1 MQGCCCVQFKSADS
15 RATLGGTSEHVAQKC
30 CEVPGACVAAVHG
43 IAMSSSL
50 RAMEPALEYTITGC
64 TLADSDELTKNNI
77 PAFWADPHW
86 QLAWRHRTLEYH
98 ITQIAKRTPRN
109 LINDPDTKR
118 HQKAVDPTTGRIV
131 GYARWI
137 LPASHA
143 KSIGGAPAWP
153 DAVVPSVSEEEE
165 AEIRRVAATAHW
177 DPKEESDELLI
188 PIREAE
194 DEILSRKD
202 YMRVLTIPLPC
213 HQHFSS
219 TYYTSPI
226 GLDYLAVHPDNQG
239 KGIGTALV
247 KSGLSRAKDL
257 GLDVFIHAME
267 AGVDLYK
274 RLGFVVKAEFLQDDT
289 KYGGDGHVYRA
300 LMILKQDQSQ

>member
-1 MQGCCCVQFKSADS
+1 
-15 RATLGGTSEHVAQKC
+15 
-30 CEVPGACVAAVHG
+30 
-43 IAMSSSL
+43 
-50 RAMEPALEYTITGC
+50 MEPALEYTITGC

-202 YMRVLTIPLPC
+202 YMR
-213 HQHFSS
+213 
-219 TYYTSPI
+219 
-226 GLDYLAVHPDNQG
+226 LDYLAVHPDNQG